1 MFTALHTQGWKTG
14 ICDDVYNLVRSDKTA
29 EVAVPRGSLVVV
41 DNYSDFDPS
50 MCPVSYWLPCSS
62 YISLLRHIPMI
73 YAVVLTMPDGH

>member
-1 MFTALHTQGWKTG
+1 MSYFCEYTPWVSWILSFLWLLFTVLHTQGWKTG

-50 MCPVSYWLPCSS
+50 MCLVS
-62 YISLLRHIPMI
+62 
-73 YAVVLTMPDGH
+73 

>member
-1 MFTALHTQGWKTG
+1 MWPKDNLTYILYNDVKVSWILSFLWLLFTALHTQGWKTG

-50 MCPVSYWLPCSS
+50 MCPVS
-62 YISLLRHIPMI
+62 
-73 YAVVLTMPDGH
+73 